1 MAEKFKTSLVG
12 RRFTSIPPRT
22 KPNWH
27 VRDDLPQGIV
37 YLVHTAFLDEGVPTV
52 VGERIDV
59 TSALRDGELDKNAP
73 AAVGDNGTIAE
84 RFNSAPQSATVAV
97 THFGVLWELLP
108 A

>member
-1 MAEKFKTSLVG
+1 MSKTFTTNLVG
-12 RRFTSIPPRT
+12 RRFTPIPPRT

-37 YLVHTAFLDEGVPTV
+37 YLVHTAYLDESLPTV

-59 TSALRDGELDKNAP
+59 VG
-73 AAVGDNGTIAE
+73 AAVNTDVGEMFRD
-84 RFNSAPQSATVAV
+84 APQSMTVAV
-97 THFGVLWELLP
+97 AHFGVLWELLP

>member
-12 RRFTSIPPRT
+12 RRFTPIPPKT

-37 YLVHTAFLDEGVPTV
+37 YLVHTVFLDEGVPTV

-59 TSALRDGELDKNAP
+59 WGFPTNADV
-73 AAVGDNGTIAE
+73 A
-84 RFNSAPQSATVAV
+84 RHFNDAPQSATVAV